1 MPESRMRPNGMPLP
15 VDGGTNMDQV
25 GSLLD
30 RPKAYYN
37 IDGVGELS
45 IGFMCVS
52 YALLQWLQ
60 VHTPEGS
67 VWNQMYMLFVYVGA
81 MCAVIH
87 YGSKAIK
94 KHITY
99 PRTGFVE
106 YRTRDTVWRPLI
118 IALGFGLLASI
129 GFLIA
134 ARSHWDMT
142 TPASLVGLVF
152 AATYAHGIARTVR
165 WKWAVVCV
173 MAFGSLVIA
182 VLPADLVGALASGSW
197 VTRLFPAKLVGALLL
212 SMMLYGTTLL
222 ISGGISFWLY
232 LRHTQSPAREDR

>member
-1 MPESRMRPNGMPLP
+1 MER
-15 VDGGTNMDQV
+15 V
-25 GSLLD
+25 GSLLN
-30 RPKAYYN
+30 RPKDYYN
-37 IDGVGELS
+37 IDGVGELGM
-45 IGFMCVS
+45 GFMCVGF
-52 YALLQWLQ
+52 ALIQWLQ

-67 VWNQMYMLFVYVGA
+67 VWNRMYTLFVYVGL

-94 KHITY
+94 EHITY

-118 IALGFGLLASI
+118 IALGFGAPASI
-129 GFLIA
+129 GLLIA

-152 AATYAHGIARTVR
+152 AATYAHGFARTVR
-165 WKWAVVCV
+165 WKWAVVWV
-173 MAFGSLVIA
+173 MAFGSVLIA
-182 VLPADLVGALASGSW
+182 VLPADLIGALADRSW
-197 VTRLFPAKLVGALLL
+197 VTRLFPAKLVGAFLL
-212 SMMLYGTTLL
+212 SMMLYGTMLL

-232 LRHTQSPAREDR
+232 FHRTQAPAREDR

>member
-1 MPESRMRPNGMPLP
+1 
-15 VDGGTNMDQV
+15 MDQV

-30 RPKAYYN
+30 RPKGYYN
-37 IDGVGELS
+37 IDGVGELG

-67 VWNQMYMLFVYVGA
+67 VWNQMYTLFVYVGLI
-81 MCAVIH
+81 CAVIH

-94 KHITY
+94 QHITY

-106 YRTRDTVWRPLI
+106 YRTRDTAWRPLI
-118 IALGFGLLASI
+118 IALGFGVLASI
-129 GFLIA
+129 GLLIV
-134 ARSHWDMT
+134 ARSHWDVT

-152 AATYAHGIARTVR
+152 AAAYAHGIARTVR
-165 WKWAVVCV
+165 WKWAVVWV
-173 MAFGSLVIA
+173 MAFGSLLIA
-182 VLPADLVGALASGSW
+182 VLPADLVGALASDSW
-197 VTRLFPAKLVGALLL
+197 VTRLFPARLVGAFLL
-212 SMMLYGTTLL
+212 SMMLYGTMLL

-232 LRHTQSPAREDR
+232 LRHTQAPARED

>member
-1 MPESRMRPNGMPLP
+1 
-15 VDGGTNMDQV
+15 MDQV

-37 IDGVGELS
+37 VDGVGELG

-52 YALLQWLQ
+52 YALLEWLQ
-60 VHTPEGS
+60 VHSPEGS
-67 VWNQMYMLFVYVGA
+67 IWNRMYTLFLCVGA

-94 KHITY
+94 ERITY

-106 YRTRDTVWRPLI
+106 YRKRDTVWRPLI
-118 IALGFGLLASI
+118 IALAFSVLASL
-129 GFLIA
+129 GLLIA
-134 ARSHWDMT
+134 ARSHWDLT

-152 AATYAHGIARTVR
+152 AASYAHGIARTVP
-165 WKWAVVCV
+165 WKWAVVWA

-182 VLPADLVGALASGSW
+182 VLPADLVGALAGHSW
-197 VTRLFPAKLVGALLL
+197 VTRLVPAKLVGAFLI
-212 SMMLYGTTLL
+212 SMLLYGTMLL
-222 ISGGISFWLY
+222 VSGSISFWLY
-232 LRHTQSPAREDR
+232 LRHTQAPAREDR